1 MKLSITIRPANESLQ
16 QMGAASGILF
26 GAWRA
31 HGNPIIFAL
40 GGQAPTAEFRV
51 SRLYSSQSTRGAPVI
66 QSRRRWVQ
74 VGAVAAAALVASAC
88 GSQAPAAAAG
98 EAGAVRAARAEQNA
112 AIAARDLNRVASY
125 WTDSVT
131 VTAGLGA
138 GLRGRA
144 AYRRAFELDSAM
156 VYERTP
162 QQVVVSA
169 NWPLAWEQGTWTGR
183 QRSGRDGARLLSGS
197 YAAQWEQVNGR
208 WLIRSELF
216 VATSCQAVACRW
228 PLAQQ

>member
-1 MKLSITIRPANESLQ
+1 M
-16 QMGAASGILF
+16 IL
-26 GAWRA
+26 
-31 HGNPIIFAL
+31 P
-40 GGQAPTAEFRV
+40 
-51 SRLYSSQSTRGAPVI
+51 RL
-66 QSRRRWVQ
+66 RWVP
-74 VGAVAAAALVASAC
+74 VGAVAAFALVASAC
-88 GSQAPAAAAG
+88 GSQSPSAAAT

-112 AIAARDLNRVASY
+112 AIVARDLDRVASY
-125 WTDSVT
+125 WIDSVT

-183 QRSGRDGARLLSGS
+183 QGGGGDGARLLSGS
-197 YAAQWEQVNGR
+197 YAAQWEKVDGR

-216 VATSCQAVACRW
+216 VATSCQEVACRW
-228 PLAQQ
+228 PVAQP

>member
-1 MKLSITIRPANESLQ
+1 V
-16 QMGAASGILF
+16 IL
-26 GAWRA
+26 
-31 HGNPIIFAL
+31 P
-40 GGQAPTAEFRV
+40 
-51 SRLYSSQSTRGAPVI
+51 RLH
-66 QSRRRWVQ
+66 WVQ
-74 VGAVAAAALVASAC
+74 VGAIAAAALVASAC
-88 GSQAPAAAAG
+88 GSQLPAAANA
-98 EAGAVRAARAEQNA
+98 ETGAVRAARAEQNA
-112 AIAARDLNRVASY
+112 AIAARDLDRVASY

-156 VYERTP
+156 LYERTP
-162 QQVVVSA
+162 QQIVVSA

-183 QRSGRDGARLLSGS
+183 QAGGGDGSSLLSGS
-197 YAAQWEQVNGR
+197 YAAQWVKVDGR

-228 PLAQQ
+228 PLAQP